1 MTKWILK
8 TNGLYVKSGK
18 EDTPQF
24 HQAKL
29 FNTEKQAERFA
40 HANGVILSGVTKV
53 LVCDICQRKIDNIY
67 YESAEGSTMCEVC
80 SEALMSVDD
89 QLGEGVFV
97 HHDQYKDVY
106 LGDEISDLELFHR
119 KEKGHA

>member
-1 MTKWILK
+1 MTKWIIK

-18 EDTPQF
+18 EDTPQL
-24 HQAKL
+24 HEAKL
-29 FNTEKQAERFA
+29 FNTKEKAEKFA
-40 HANGVILSGVTKV
+40 DTNGVTLSDVTKV

-80 SEALMSVDD
+80 SEAHMSVDD
-89 QLGEGVFV
+89 
-97 HHDQYKDVY
+97 H
-106 LGDEISDLELFHR
+106 LELFHR